1 MEFVMKHSLIALAV
15 ALATCT
21 AAVTAHAQK
30 APAKKPAA
38 TKKAPVKKAAA
49 KKAPAKK
56 TTAKRKTT
64 TKTAAAKPA
73 PQVAAAPAPVMV
85 PDAAGGFPVYT
96 GSFSCDG
103 GTATIAA
110 QGDGFNVR
118 IPGGRQYAMR
128 RVPTSSGVVRL
139 ETANGAA
146 YWLQSGNKSMMIDTK
161 AGGRVADG
169 CRNAIQQAREDDLK
183 VNPVSL
189 L

>member
-1 MEFVMKHSLIALAV
+1 MEYVMKHSLIALAV
-15 ALATCT
+15 ALATST
-21 AAVTAHAQK
+21 AAITAHAQK

-38 TKKAPVKKAAA
+38 TKKVAA

-56 TTAKRKTT
+56 VAAKKKTTAPTV
-64 TKTAAAKPA
+64 AAKPA
-73 PQVAAAPAPVMV
+73 PQVAPAPVMV

-96 GSFSCDG
+96 GSFRCDD

-110 QGDGFNVR
+110 QGDGFDVR
-118 IPGGRQYAMR
+118 IPGGRQYTMR
-128 RVPTSSGVVRL
+128 RVPTTSGVVRL
-139 ETANGAA
+139 ETANGSA

-183 VNPVSL
+183 INPTSL
-189 L
+189 LQ

>member
-1 MEFVMKHSLIALAV
+1 MKQSLIALAI

-30 APAKKPAA
+30 APAKKPVA
-38 TKKAPVKKAAA
+38 TKKAPVKKAVA

-56 TTAKRKTT
+56 KTT
-64 TKTAAAKPA
+64 TKAVAAKPA
-73 PQVAAAPAPVMV
+73 PQVIAAPAPVMV

-110 QGDGFNVR
+110 QGDGFDVR
-118 IPGGRQYAMR
+118 IPGGRQYTMR

-139 ETANGAA
+139 ETANGSA

-183 VNPVSL
+183 INPTSL
-189 L
+189 LQ

>member
-1 MEFVMKHSLIALAV
+1 MKQSLIALAI

-21 AAVTAHAQK
+21 TAVTAHAQK

-38 TKKAPVKKAAA
+38 TKKAPVKKAVA

-56 TTAKRKTT
+56 KTT
-64 TKTAAAKPA
+64 TKAVAAKPA
-73 PQVAAAPAPVMV
+73 PQVAAPAPAMV

-96 GSFSCDG
+96 GSFRCDD

-110 QGDGFNVR
+110 QGDGFDVR
-118 IPGGRQYAMR
+118 IPGGRQYTMR
-128 RVPTSSGVVRL
+128 RVPTTSGVVRL
-139 ETANGAA
+139 ETANGSA
-146 YWLQSGNKSMMIDTK
+146 YWLQSGNKSMMIDTN

-183 VNPVSL
+183 INPTSL
-189 L
+189 LQ